1 MQTHGPFFCIYL
13 HAGLLTVMDA
23 WAAFTS
29 TQSCFSQSR
38 QWKQK
43 TQFDDAVKRHGIMG
57 QSPLLMKI
65 YPVSLSVTLF
75 LFTFAD
81 FLSPSLTYQLM
92 FPVFPQRFTATGEQ
106 MNNTV
111 TTSKL
116 VDLSLVIFRHFKMET
131 SHILFLNEGS
141 DLTLGQ
147 LIMTRQLLP

>member
-1 MQTHGPFFCIYL
+1 
-13 HAGLLTVMDA
+13 
-23 WAAFTS
+23 
-29 TQSCFSQSR
+29 
-38 QWKQK
+38 
-43 TQFDDAVKRHGIMG
+43 MG

-92 FPVFPQRFTATGEQ
+92 FPVFPQRFTTTGEQ

-116 VDLSLVIFRHFKMET
+116 VDLKVWLYFDILRWKLHIFYF
-131 SHILFLNEGS
+131 
-141 DLTLGQ
+141 
-147 LIMTRQLLP
+147 